1 MSNLYCQRCSSQSRK
16 GFFRRSIQQR
26 IHYRPCTKNQ
36 QCTILRINRNRCQ
49 YCRLKKC
56 MAAGMSRDAVRFGR
70 VPKREKAKI
79 NAAMHSSRMKNMET
93 RVMAEMADDA
103 KIIETVVRAHFDTCD
118 YTAEKIK
125 PFIAK
130 AQAEQNYTQ
139 CSGMTCPMKGRPE
152 QSFLDQF
159 SERFMNH
166 VRQVCTFAKSIP
178 GFKCLHHDDQVSLL
192 KSCVFEVLLVR
203 LSGLFDN
210 QSLVCLNGDVI
221 KRETISSMPAGNA
234 KFLMDSVFELAQRI
248 NRFRLAD
255 AEIGLF
261 CAVVIITAD
270 RPGLR
275 NPEIVGQMQS
285 KLKMVLQ
292 NILVP
297 QHPEN
302 STIFTELMTIIHDL
316 RTLNTLHTE
325 KFLQQARVTGE
336 QVREAA
342 VSRVPTGSPPT
353 QSSLQQHLLYGG
365 VGDWEDNQDRDS
377 TGSRSPQSSDSHTTN
392 NSYSFEDM
400 RRSPMGSVSSSE
412 SLGSSETF
420 SKLSV
425 NDLKIHGVG
434 SVLLNALTSPAI
446 TATCPN
452 RKRDISRCV
461 SETNIMRQEDHSSLA
476 VERHQETKCP
486 FKARKL
492 DSPSDSGIDSPKAQG
507 SQSTNTSVCSSPR
520 SSMEEKVKEVEEE
533 TAKPERS
540 ETLEEQHPL
549 LKRALQQPP
558 QPFNM
563 GGVTGFQDEVYHK
576 KFRHSGRK
584 DSNEPTSTQ
593 ESAKSPSPGPSQTQS
608 HSILAS
614 QLAAP
619 PTYTQPIQNSNLNS
633 QSVLAST
640 LSRPIAIPRAKESEQ
655 RNEWL
660 ANLILEK
667 GHGRSSGQPQSLL
680 MCAPLPAHSNNIPTG
695 LGFDG
700 VRWRGQASTTATTTC
715 SGAVPHPAPGQSRHI
730 PVPVAPTQPT
740 SSLHPAQASPR
751 PTSSAQPQI
760 PSRVQSEASKNPH
773 LKMALSG
780 LPASTDSQPLNLSTR
795 TPPPADI
802 PTEA

>member
-1 MSNLYCQRCSSQSRK
+1 
-16 GFFRRSIQQR
+16 
-26 IHYRPCTKNQ
+26 
-36 QCTILRINRNRCQ
+36 
-49 YCRLKKC
+49 

-79 NAAMHSSRMKNMET
+79 TAAMESSRLKNMEN
-93 RVMAEMADDA
+93 RVMSELADDA
-103 KIIETVVRAHFDTCD
+103 KIIETIVRAHFDSCD
-118 YTAEKIK
+118 YTADKIK

-130 AQAEQNYTQ
+130 ALAEKQFTQ
-139 CSGMTCPMKGRPE
+139 CTGMTCPMKGRPE
-152 QSFLDQF
+152 QSFLDTF

-178 GFKCLHHDDQVSLL
+178 GFKCLHHDDQVCLL
-192 KSCVFEVLLVR
+192 KSCIFEVLLVR

-248 NRFRLAD
+248 NRFGLAD

-261 CAVVIITAD
+261 CAVVIIAAD

-292 NILVP
+292 NILLP
-297 QHPEN
+297 QHPDN
-302 STIFTELMTIIHDL
+302 SSIFSELLTILHDL

-325 KFLQQARVTGE
+325 KFLQQARVAGE
-336 QVREAA
+336 ARENAR
-342 VSRVPTGSPPT
+342 VSATSPST
-353 QSSLQQHLLYGG
+353 HTSLQQHLLYGTSHAHEW
-365 VGDWEDNQDRDS
+365 DADQQDRDS
-377 TGSRSPQSSDSHTTN
+377 TGSRSPQSSDSHVTN
-392 NSYSFEDM
+392 HSYSYEDM
-400 RRSPMGSVSSSE
+400 RRSPIGSVSSSE

-434 SVLLNALTSPAI
+434 SVLLNALTSPAM
-446 TATCPN
+446 TATCPISN
-452 RKRDISRCV
+452 RKRDISRCS
-461 SETNIMRQEDHSSLA
+461 SENNISTIRPETGME
-476 VERHQETKCP
+476 HQSPTESKCP

-533 TAKPERS
+533 TPGTSSGVKSERN

-563 GGVTGFQDEVYHK
+563 GGVSGFQDEVYHK
-576 KFRHSGRK
+576 KFRHNGRK

-593 ESAKSPSPGPSQTQS
+593 ESGARSPSPGAGPSGGT
-608 HSILAS
+608 SILAS
-614 QLAAP
+614 QLSAP
-619 PTYTQPIQNSNLNS
+619 SS
-633 QSVLAST
+633 QSLLAST
-640 LSRPIAIPRAKESEQ
+640 LSRPIAIPGARESEQ

-660 ANLILEK
+660 ANLILDRR
-667 GHGRSSGQPQSLL
+667 GPSQGAAGTLL
-680 MCAPLPAHSNNIPTG
+680 MCAPTPAHAQNIPTA
-695 LGFDG
+695 
-700 VRWRGQASTTATTTC
+700 WSSS
-715 SGAVPHPAPGQSRHI
+715 SGSPVSGRHL
-730 PVPVAPTQPT
+730 PVPVAPTQAT
-740 SSLHPAQASPR
+740 ASSASPR
-751 PTSSAQPQI
+751 PSASS
-760 PSRVQSEASKNPH
+760 PSSNQSAAPTKNPH

-780 LPASTDSQPLNLSTR
+780 SSSSSGSDSQPLNLSTR
-795 TPPPADI
+795 TPPPSADI

>member
-1 MSNLYCQRCSSQSRK
+1 
-16 GFFRRSIQQR
+16 
-26 IHYRPCTKNQ
+26 
-36 QCTILRINRNRCQ
+36 
-49 YCRLKKC
+49 

-79 NAAMHSSRMKNMET
+79 TAAMESSRLKNMEN
-93 RVMAEMADDA
+93 RVMTEMADDA

-130 AQAEQNYTQ
+130 AQSEKQFTQ
-139 CSGMTCPMKGRPE
+139 CTGMTCPMKGRPE
-152 QSFLDQF
+152 QSFLDTF

-178 GFKCLHHDDQVSLL
+178 GFKCLHHDDQVCLL
-192 KSCVFEVLLVR
+192 KSCIFEVLLVR

-221 KRETISSMPAGNA
+221 KRETISAMPAGNA

-261 CAVVIITAD
+261 CAVVIIAAD

-297 QHPEN
+297 QHPDN
-302 STIFTELMTIIHDL
+302 SSIFSDLLTILHDL

-336 QVREAA
+336 QVREATCHGA
-342 VSRVPTGSPPT
+342 RVPVTSPT
-353 QSSLQQHLLYGG
+353 SLQQHLLYGPSINN
-365 VGDWEDNQDRDS
+365 DWETDNQDRDS
-377 TGSRSPQSSDSHTTN
+377 TGSRSPQSSDSHVTN
-392 NSYSFEDM
+392 HSYSYEDM
-400 RRSPMGSVSSSE
+400 RRSPIGSVSSSE

-434 SVLLNALTSPAI
+434 SVLLNALTSPAM
-446 TATCPN
+446 TATCPITN
-452 RKRDISRCV
+452 RKRDISRCS
-461 SETNIMRQEDHSSLA
+461 SENNISMRGQESTVPDPSINTES
-476 VERHQETKCP
+476 KCP

-520 SSMEEKVKEVEEE
+520 SSMEDKVKEVEED
-533 TAKPERS
+533 TPPATAAAKPEVKS
-540 ETLEEQHPL
+540 DTLEEQHPL

-563 GGVTGFQDEVYHK
+563 GGVSGFQDEVYHK

-593 ESAKSPSPGPSQTQS
+593 ESGRSPSPGPAS

-619 PTYTQPIQNSNLNS
+619 PSYSQPSSSASSQNGSRGS
-633 QSVLAST
+633 SSVLAST
-640 LSRPIAIPRAKESEQ
+640 LSRPPMTGAKESEQ

-660 ANLILEK
+660 ANLILE
-667 GHGRSSGQPQSLL
+667 RRASPSQSGSLL
-680 MCAPLPAHSNNIPTG
+680 MCAPSPAHSNNIPAAAAA
-695 LGFDG
+695 
-700 VRWRGQASTTATTTC
+700 GQPGWASG
-715 SGAVPHPAPGQSRHI
+715 SGADRRHI

-740 SSLHPAQASPR
+740 SAASPR
-751 PTSSAQPQI
+751 PSTSSASSSSTSSGASI
-760 PSRVQSEASKNPH
+760 QSPTKNPH
-773 LKMALSG
+773 LKMALTSSSSSTTGTGQGSG
-780 LPASTDSQPLNLSTR
+780 GDSQPLNLSTR

>member
-1 MSNLYCQRCSSQSRK
+1 
-16 GFFRRSIQQR
+16 
-26 IHYRPCTKNQ
+26 
-36 QCTILRINRNRCQ
+36 
-49 YCRLKKC
+49 

-79 NAAMHSSRMKNMET
+79 NAAMQSSRLKNMEN
-93 RVMAEMADDA
+93 RVMAEMADEA

-118 YTAEKIK
+118 YTADKIK

-130 AQAEQNYTQ
+130 AQNEQHFTQ
-139 CSGMTCPMKGRPE
+139 CSGLTCPMKGRPE
-152 QSFLDQF
+152 QSFLEQF

-178 GFKCLHHDDQVSLL
+178 GFKCLHHDDQVCLL

-234 KFLMDSVFELAQRI
+234 KFLMDSVFELAQRV
-248 NRFRLAD
+248 NRFHLAD

-275 NPEIVGQMQS
+275 NPEIVGAMQS

-302 STIFTELMTIIHDL
+302 ASIFSELLTIIHDL
-316 RTLNTLHTE
+316 RALNSLHTE
-325 KFLQQARVTGE
+325 KFLQQARVAE
-336 QVREAA
+336 QVR
-342 VSRVPTGSPPT
+342 VPGSPP
-353 QSSLQQHLLYGG
+353 SSHLLWPGETAEQCG
-365 VGDWEDNQDRDS
+365 DRDS
-377 TGSRSPQSSDSHTTN
+377 TGSRSPQSSDSHGSSGHQSAGH
-392 NSYSFEDM
+392 SYSFEEM
-400 RRSPMGSVSSSE
+400 RRSPLGSVSSSE
-412 SLGSSETF
+412 SLGSETF

-434 SVLLNALTSPAI
+434 SVLLNALTAAPALGPV
-446 TATCPN
+446 CPN
-452 RKRDISRCV
+452 RKRDISRCS
-461 SETNIMRQEDHSSLA
+461 SEGGGTRQEEGGPGGQPADSKPQS
-476 VERHQETKCP
+476 QSGCP
-486 FKARKL
+486 FKTRKL
-492 DSPSDSGIDSPKAQG
+492 DSPSDSGIDSPKAQQG
-507 SQSTNTSVCSSPR
+507 SLSTNTSTCSSPR
-520 SSMEEKVKEVEEE
+520 SSLEESAKEVEDEAVAPGAVRAAAGSGAALGTGE
-533 TAKPERS
+533 GS
-540 ETLEEQHPL
+540 SLEEQHPL

-584 DSNEPTSTQ
+584 DSNEPSSTQ
-593 ESAKSPSPGPSQTQS
+593 ESAKSPSPGPSS
-608 HSILAS
+608 AGGHSILAS

-619 PTYTQPIQNSNLNS
+619 PTYTQPGPAPTQG
-633 QSVLAST
+633 SVLAST

-660 ANLILEK
+660 ANLICGK
-667 GHGRSSGQPQSLL
+667 AGRGAGPLL
-680 MCAPLPAHSNNIPTG
+680 MCAPPTAHSHNIPP
-695 LGFDG
+695 
-700 VRWRGQASTTATTTC
+700 S
-715 SGAVPHPAPGQSRHI
+715 SPAPRHI
-730 PVPVAPTQPT
+730 PVPVAPSAP
-740 SSLHPAQASPR
+740 HPAPAPR
-751 PTSSAQPQI
+751 LAGPP
-760 PSRVQSEASKNPH
+760 P
-773 LKMALSG
+773 
-780 LPASTDSQPLNLSTR
+780 PASASRLQSGECSGVSGGQLRQALGGGAVGGDSQPLNLSTR
-795 TPPPADI
+795 TVPPPPATAADI
-802 PTEA
+802 PAEA

>member
-1 MSNLYCQRCSSQSRK
+1 MPEISAHHAPCILLSLVSKSLKTFNPSQIIADLSEK
-16 GFFRRSIQQR
+16 AQGFQSIEF
-26 IHYRPCTKNQ
+26 TENQ
-36 QCTILRINRNRCQ
+36 KT
-49 YCRLKKC
+49 
-56 MAAGMSRDAVRFGR
+56 VRFGR

-130 AQAEQNYTQ
+130 AQAEQSYTQ

-234 KFLMDSVFELAQRI
+234 KFLMDSVFELSQRI

-302 STIFTELMTIIHDL
+302 STIFTELLTIIHDL

-342 VSRVPTGSPPT
+342 VSRVPTGSPPA
-353 QSSLQQHLLYGG
+353 QSSLQQHLLYGSM
-365 VGDWEDNQDRDS
+365 GDWEDNQDRDS
-377 TGSRSPQSSDSHTTN
+377 TGSRSPQSSDSLTTN

-461 SETNIMRQEDHSSLA
+461 SDTNIARQEEQPGHA
-476 VERHQETKCP
+476 ETKCP

-533 TAKPERS
+533 TVKPERS

-593 ESAKSPSPGPSQTQS
+593 ESAKSPSPGPSNAQS

-667 GHGRSSGQPQSLL
+667 GHAGRTSGQPQSLL

-700 VRWRGQASTTATTTC
+700 VRWRAGQAATTATTTC

-740 SSLHPAQASPR
+740 SSLHPTQASPR
-751 PTSSAQPQI
+751 PPPPAQPQT
-760 PSRVQSEASKNPH
+760 PSRAQSEAAKNPH

-802 PTEA
+802 PAEA

>member
-1 MSNLYCQRCSSQSRK
+1 M
-16 GFFRRSIQQR
+16 
-26 IHYRPCTKNQ
+26 
-36 QCTILRINRNRCQ
+36 
-49 YCRLKKC
+49 
-56 MAAGMSRDAVRFGR
+56 
-70 VPKREKAKI
+70 E
-79 NAAMHSSRMKNMET
+79 SSRLKNMEN
-93 RVMAEMADDA
+93 RVMTEMADDA

-152 QSFLDQF
+152 QSFLDHF

-166 VRQVCTFAKSIP
+166 VRQVCTFAKSVP
-178 GFKCLHHDDQVSLL
+178 GFKCLHHEDQVSLL
-192 KSCVFEVLLVR
+192 KSCIFEVLLVR
-203 LSGLFDN
+203 LSGLIDN

-221 KRETISSMPAGNA
+221 KRETISAMPAGNA

-261 CAVVIITAD
+261 CAVVIIAAD

-275 NPEIVGQMQS
+275 NPEIVGQMQA

-297 QHPEN
+297 QHPDN
-302 STIFTELMTIIHDL
+302 AAIRGELLAITHDL

-336 QVREAA
+336 QVTQQAA
-342 VSRVPTGSPPT
+342 CHVSPPREREHVT
-353 QSSLQQHLLYGG
+353 SLQQHLLYGVQEG
-365 VGDWEDNQDRDS
+365 WDMSGDNQDRDS
-377 TGSRSPQSSDSHTTN
+377 TGSRSPQSSDSQVTN
-392 NSYSFEDM
+392 HSYSFEDM
-400 RRSPMGSVSSSE
+400 RRSPIGSVSSTE

-434 SVLLNALTSPAI
+434 SVLLSALTSPAM
-446 TATCPN
+446 AVAGCPVSGHAAA
-452 RKRDISRCV
+452 RKRS
-461 SETNIMRQEDHSSLA
+461 SEG
-476 VERHQETKCP
+476 ERGAAAPGPAPAAESAPSAATAEAKCP

-507 SQSTNTSVCSSPR
+507 SQSTNTSVCSNPR
-520 SSMEEKVKEVEEE
+520 SSMEEKVKEAEED
-533 TAKPERS
+533 TPGTSSGVKSERN

-563 GGVTGFQDEVYHK
+563 GGVSGFQDEVYHK
-576 KFRHSGRK
+576 KFRHNGRK

-593 ESAKSPSPGPSQTQS
+593 ESGARSPSPGAGPSGGT
-608 HSILAS
+608 SILAS
-614 QLAAP
+614 QLSAP
-619 PTYTQPIQNSNLNS
+619 SS
-633 QSVLAST
+633 QSLLAST
-640 LSRPIAIPRAKESEQ
+640 LSRPIAIPGARESEQ

-660 ANLILEK
+660 ANLILDRR
-667 GHGRSSGQPQSLL
+667 GPSQGAAGTLL
-680 MCAPLPAHSNNIPTG
+680 MCAPTPAHAQNIPTA
-695 LGFDG
+695 
-700 VRWRGQASTTATTTC
+700 WSSS
-715 SGAVPHPAPGQSRHI
+715 SGSPVSGRHL
-730 PVPVAPTQPT
+730 PVPVAPTQAT
-740 SSLHPAQASPR
+740 ASSASPR
-751 PTSSAQPQI
+751 PSASS
-760 PSRVQSEASKNPH
+760 PSSNQSAAPTKNPH

-780 LPASTDSQPLNLSTR
+780 SSSSSGSDSQPLNLSTR
-795 TPPPADI
+795 TPPPSA
-802 PTEA
+802 